1 MEVYKFIKL
10 ESGDILLEKNIIDSS
25 NYKVEKQ
32 LNGDI
37 LLKKLIQID
46 ILNIKDLKHYDLKNS
61 EILECSINNKL
72 IAKLKYK
79 SVLEQIYNIIN
90 DGTTIIKNT
99 TLNIKTIKKED
110 EGFYYLE
117 DIGISVQ
124 GVESNKCIV
133 EILNQCEKNKINITM
148 EIKLFTNN
156 ILNIEF

>member
-10 ESGDILLEKNIIDSS
+10 ESGDILLEKTIIDSS

-61 EILECSINNKL
+61 EILECAINNKL

-90 DGTTIIKNT
+90 DGTVIIKNT

-110 EGFYYLE
+110 EGYYYLE

-124 GVESNKCIV
+124 GVESNKCII
-133 EILNQCEKNKINITM
+133 EILNQCEKNKINIIK
-148 EIKLFTNN
+148 EIKLFNNN

>member
-10 ESGDILLEKNIIDSS
+10 ESGDILLEKTIIDSS

-61 EILECSINNKL
+61 EILECAINNKL

-90 DGTTIIKNT
+90 DGTVIIKNT

-110 EGFYYLE
+110 EGYYYLE

-124 GVESNKCIV
+124 GVESNKCII
-133 EILNQCEKNKINITM
+133 EILNQCEKNKINIC
-148 EIKLFTNN
+148 
-156 ILNIEF
+156 

>member
-10 ESGDILLEKNIIDSS
+10 ESGDILLEKTIIDSS

-61 EILECSINNKL
+61 EILECAINNKL

-90 DGTTIIKNT
+90 DGTVIIKNT

-110 EGFYYLE
+110 EGYYYLE

-124 GVESNKCIV
+124 GVESNKCII
-133 EILNQCEKNKINITM
+133 EILNQCEKNKINIIM
-148 EIKLFTNN
+148 EIKLFNNN